1 MQIETVKLM
10 ALKPDPANAR
20 RHDNKNLEAIAGSL
34 KQFGQ
39 RKPLVVDQ
47 NDTVVAGN
55 GTLQAAKSLG
65 WQEIDIVRIPADWS
79 AAQIKAFALADN
91 RTAELAEWNHEV
103 LAITILELQEANF
116 DIQEIGFEVPEHPD
130 GDEWAE
136 AFDATASDRKD
147 VQQITFTLHTD
158 QAQLIKNAIELSK
171 QIGDFGDTGNA
182 NANGNALAR
191 ICELWIGDHQ

>member
-91 RTAELAEWNHEV
+91 RTAELAEWDHEV
-103 LAITILELQEANF
+103 LATTILELQEADF
-116 DIQEIGFEVPEHPD
+116 DIEAIGFEVPQHPD
-130 GDEWAE
+130 GNEWAE

-147 VQQITFTLHTD
+147 VQQITFTLHSD

-171 QIGDFGDTGNA
+171 QMGDFGDTGNA

-191 ICELWIGDHQ
+191 ICELWIGDYQ